1 MGYLRTDEY
10 VLFFNT
16 LYYKKGVKTVSS
28 PDIYPYQESVTRV
41 IMSDSVEEI
50 EDYAFC
56 RLTNLKSVSF
66 SKNLKIIGDNAFCG
80 CTKLKKL
87 VLPEGIELIG
97 KSAFENCYSLKEICF
112 PKGMRGIDRYA
123 FANCLNLKNVSVD
136 GSFFKILGFCAFEGT
151 PYLQNL
157 RKDKDLVVLN
167 GILIDGSNCKGDVV
181 VPDNIVEV
189 AAGAFRFNQQLT
201 SVTIP
206 GTVKLVSNS
215 AFEGCGNLKK
225 AVLKFE
231 SGIAENLF
239 RDCLSLDE
247 IVFPKTIQCFYP
259 NALTNT
265 PWLKKQQEEGKLVV
279 IGDFLVDGK
288 GCKGDVS
295 ISNVK
300 EIVAEA
306 FMGNPDVTSI
316 VVEDGCEVIND
327 RAFRRCR
334 MLKSVQ
340 LPQHLTT
347 LGKTVFSGCENL
359 ESCRIPEGIETLG
372 FNTFYSCYSLKTV
385 VFPES
390 LKEIQS
396 YAFEDCFKLKL
407 PNLDHV
413 KKSDS
418 YFNIDPKEKRDTGII
433 LTPTLSEWPR
443 EGYTKRNDIIKVIVP
458 EGIKTIDKDFF
469 NGCHSL
475 KKVVLPESLIEIGEA
490 AFYNC
495 TELEH
500 INLPKNLK
508 KIGDGAFES
517 TQISEVTLPEGIS
530 IVPKDCFR
538 SCENLVRVKLS
549 DKTSIINEGAFWGC
563 ERLSAIHIPEGV
575 TTIGDNAFNGCGLID
590 VELPESVTTTSHSVF
605 SHCSQ
610 LRRVKLPSSLK
621 TVEDSF
627 FSYCKNLKEV
637 EMPSR
642 LEKISWNAFLNCVA
656 LEHLEIPS
664 SLKIIEGYVFEGC
677 PSLGKPKFGKEVK
690 VDRDA
695 FGKSISTRHR
705 KLIRNV
711 KVALIGIL
719 IIAAVVGLFSI
730 FFPLLTAVEITA
742 VIIVVLS
749 LIVFCCL
756 YALGKA
762 FYH

>member
-1 MGYLRTDEY
+1 MGFLRTDQY
-10 VLFFNT
+10 VLNFNT
-16 LYYKKGVKTVSS
+16 LYYRKGVKTISE
-28 PDIYPYQESVTRV
+28 PDIFPYHESITRI

-50 EDYAFC
+50 EDYAFH

-66 SKNLKIIGDNAFCG
+66 SKNLKIIGDNSFCG
-80 CTKLKKL
+80 CKKLKKL
-87 VLPEGIELIG
+87 VLPQGIELIG
-97 KSAFENCYSLKEICF
+97 KSAFENCNSLKEICF

-123 FANCLNLKNVSVD
+123 FANCLNLKDVSID
-136 GSFFKILGFCAFEGT
+136 GSFYNILGFCAFEGT

-157 RKDKDLVVLN
+157 RRNKDLVVLN

-181 VPDNIVEV
+181 VPDDVIEV

-225 AVLKFE
+225 AVLNFE

-288 GCKGDVS
+288 GCKGDVR

-327 RAFRRCR
+327 CAFRRCR

-340 LPQHLTT
+340 LPQHMTT
-347 LGKTVFSGCENL
+347 LGKSVFSGCENL

-372 FNTFYSCYSLKTV
+372 FNTFFSCYSLKTV
-385 VFPES
+385 ELPES

-407 PNLDHV
+407 SNLDHV
-413 KKSDS
+413 KKSDR
-418 YFNIDPKEKRDTGII
+418 YFDIDPKEKPDTGIV
-433 LTPTLSEWPR
+433 LAPTLSEWPKY
-443 EGYTKRNDIIKVIVP
+443 GYTKRKDIIKVIVP
-458 EGIKTIDKDFF
+458 EGVTIIDKDFF
-469 NGCHSL
+469 NGCRGL
-475 KKVVLPESLIEIGEA
+475 KKVVLPESLIEIGDA
-490 AFYNC
+490 AFYYC
-495 TELEH
+495 TELEY

-517 TQISEVTLPEGIS
+517 TLISEITLPEGIS

-538 SCENLVRVKLS
+538 SCKNLVRVTLS
-549 DKTSIINEGAFWGC
+549 DKTSMINEKAFFGC
-563 ERLSAIHIPEGV
+563 DRLFAIHIPEGV
-575 TTIGDNAFNGCGLID
+575 TTIGDNAFNGSGLID
-590 VELPESVTTTSHSVF
+590 VEIPESVTTTSHSVF
-605 SHCSQ
+605 SRCSQ

-627 FSYCKNLKEV
+627 FSNCKNLKEV

-642 LEKISWNAFLNCVA
+642 LEKISCNAFLNCVD

-677 PSLGKPKFGKEVK
+677 SSLKKPKFGKGVK
-690 VDRDA
+690 VDQDV
-695 FGKSISTRHR
+695 FGKCFETRHR
-705 KLIRNV
+705 KLILHA
-711 KVALIGIL
+711 KVTLISIL
-719 IIAAVVGLFSI
+719 IIAALVGLFSV
-730 FFPLLTAVEITA
+730 FFPLLKAVVVTVI
-742 VIIVVLS
+742 IIVVLL
-749 LIVFCCL
+749 LI
-756 YALGKA
+756 ALGYLFALGRA